1 MPEKQEPQPSDA
13 ELLHAA
19 LSDPAAFTALYRR
32 HVDRVYRYL
41 LFQTGQ
47 VEDAQDL
54 TSQTFVIA
62 LERLSS
68 YRGEG
73 SVHAW
78 LLGIARYRLLNHRRS
93 QRHTVALESIDGV
106 LPAPLDLAEA
116 VATSLQRE
124 RVVRALRVIAP
135 DRAEAISLRFFG
147 ELSTAEVAQTLGKSP
162 AAVRMLIHRGLTDLR
177 RQLAPTAATLEG
189 EP

>member
-13 ELLHAA
+13 ELLRAA
-19 LSDPAAFTALYRR
+19 HSDPAAFTALYRR

-62 LERLSS
+62 LERLAS

-73 SVHAW
+73 SVQAW
-78 LLGIARYRLLNHRRS
+78 LLGIARYRLLNHRRNR
-93 QRHTVALESIDGV
+93 RHTVALESVDGV
-106 LPAPLDLAEA
+106 LPAPLDPAEE
-116 VATSLQRE
+116 VETLLQRE
-124 RVVRALRVIAP
+124 RVVRALRGIAP

-147 ELSTAEVAQTLGKSP
+147 RLNTAEMAQTLGKST
-162 AAVRMLIHRGLTDLR
+162 AAVRMLIHRGLSDFR
-177 RQLAPTAATLEG
+177 RHLAPITASLER
-189 EP
+189 ES